1 MFTNIIFF
9 KKHVYS
15 QNTPLGSK
23 IKEKPVMKVELA
35 GLSPMFPVII
45 DIGTEEIPLWAS
57 TTKPAAEFRLTGE
70 GDIALADICENE

>member
-1 MFTNIIFF
+1 
-9 KKHVYS
+9 
-15 QNTPLGSK
+15 
-23 IKEKPVMKVELA
+23 MKVELA

-70 GDIALADICENE
+70 GDSALADICKNE